1 MDRYQGRTRDASL
14 KKTKIEIE
22 AMISK
27 EKKKKKETEAGSNPS
42 QMAIDFDNTVADYI
56 KQRKVTNT
64 VSNAIGWIGG
74 KHKISKALISMM
86 PPHERYCEVFFGGGA
101 IFFTKPKVPY
111 NFVNDLNSNLTNM
124 YIVMRDKK
132 EKFWKYAHY
141 FLYARDI
148 FELAHE
154 KYGTKSWNELT
165 DVQRAVIFYY
175 MIRIAYNNNVNAGYF
190 SKDQSYSIW
199 DEYYKV
205 IKIGERLQ
213 NVCIENVDY
222 RKFVKSRLEESVGKG
237 KKTFF
242 YMDPPYVVAE
252 KSDYYEYLFSNTEHS
267 DLARCC
273 DAINKNGDY
282 FMLSY
287 EDIQLL
293 RDIYRNYE
301 INSIEFMYSSAT
313 GSAKESKLG
322 KEIIV
327 TNFKIANE
335 QLTMEI

>member
-1 MDRYQGRTRDASL
+1 MGMDRYQGRQKDASL
-14 KKTKIEIE
+14 KKTKKELE
-22 AMISK
+22 VRFKHEKK
-27 EKKKKKETEAGSNPS
+27 EKERRVNPN
-42 QMAIDFDNTVADYI
+42 QMAIDFDKTVTDYI
-56 KQRKVTNT
+56 KQRQGKNT
-64 VSNAIGWIGG
+64 VTNAIGWIGG
-74 KHKISKALISMM
+74 KHKIAKQLISMF

-101 IFFTKPKVPY
+101 IFFTKPKSPY
-111 NFVNDLNSNLTNM
+111 NFINDLNSNLTNM

-132 EKFWKYAHY
+132 EEFWKYAHY

-148 FELAHE
+148 FELAHR
-154 KYGTKSWNELT
+154 KYGTKEWNELS
-165 DVQRAVIFYY
+165 DVQKAVIYYY
-175 MIRIAYNNNVNAGYF
+175 MVRTSYNNNVNAGYF
-190 SKDQSYSIW
+190 TKDQQYSIW

-213 NVCIENVDY
+213 NVCVENMDY
-222 RKFVKSRLEESVGKG
+222 RKFIKSRLSESVGRE
-237 KKTFF
+237 KKTLF

-267 DLARCC
+267 ELARLC
-273 DAINKNGDY
+273 DAIDKNGDY

-293 RDIYRNYE
+293 RDIYRRYE
-301 INSIEFMYSSAT
+301 ITSIEFQYSSAT

-335 QLTMEI
+335 QLNMEM